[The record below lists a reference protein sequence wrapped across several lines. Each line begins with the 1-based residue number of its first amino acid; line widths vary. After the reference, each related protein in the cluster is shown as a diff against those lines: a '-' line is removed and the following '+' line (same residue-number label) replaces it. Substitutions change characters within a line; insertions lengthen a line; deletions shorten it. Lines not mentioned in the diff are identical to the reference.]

1 MSSKKLKVEGTMDLD
16 QAIVYL
22 ENVLASL
29 REGRIKV
36 ETADDAVT
44 LIPEK
49 VVKFE
54 MSVSQKKD
62 KEKFTVEI
70 AWKTDADS
78 PSRRGFSITPGSES

>member
-1 MSSKKLKVEGTMDLD
+1 MSKKLKVEGTMDLD
-16 QAIVYL
+16 QAIEYL
-22 ENVLASL
+22 DNVLASL
-29 REGRIKV
+29 KEGRIRV
-36 ETADDAVT
+36 ETAEDSVT

-62 KEKFTVEI
+62 KEKFGVEI

-78 PSRRGFSITPGSES
+78 PTRRGFSITPGEK